1 MTGSHPRSARDV
13 VQKLF
18 RRQRTGDDTVLD
30 DLVAHGLVNH
40 AAGPQGR
47 EGLRTILRTIEVD
60 LGRPSSS
67 STTSSV
73 RESFVAQHVTL
84 HGTHRESTMPL
95 LADTPVTGQP
105 AAWTF
110 IHIWRFAD
118 GMLRRFGS
126 RRRSRYEHRL
136 EHHRRTRPRDRGRTR
151 HDHGHDGLQHSG
163 GQDEA
168 PGGQHRAGPGR
179 AEGSRYQAVQ
189 LARDRTAIQHVRALE
204 LRHQLGNRPYTAR
217 RSRVTAGP
225 GRAEVAIDLF
235 HHLVYAVAA
244 GLSYQALER
253 RFS

>member
-30 DLVAHGLVNH
+30 DLVAHRLVNH

-73 RESFVAQHVTL
+73 TESFVAQPVTL

-110 IHIWRFAD
+110 IHIWRVAD
-118 GMLRRFGS
+118 GMLVEHWACRDDMGLLEQLHPSSPGTGS
-126 RRRSRYEHRL
+126 PS
-136 EHHRRTRPRDRGRTR
+136 
-151 HDHGHDGLQHSG
+151 
-163 GQDEA
+163 A
-168 PGGQHRAGPGR
+168 P
-179 AEGSRYQAVQ
+179 
-189 LARDRTAIQHVRALE
+189 
-204 LRHQLGNRPYTAR
+204 
-217 RSRVTAGP
+217 
-225 GRAEVAIDLF
+225 
-235 HHLVYAVAA
+235 
-244 GLSYQALER
+244 
-253 RFS
+253 